1 MLITTTEPPPRRPVI
16 RRRYIELHEQPYT
29 PAFIRQPVQD
39 MLTLAWTN
47 RFPGLQRQAPSEL
60 VVDVLERVLR
70 GLSTGKRGAGTGDEG
85 AGGMSVVDFCSGAG
99 GPIQTIERI
108 MK

>member
-1 MLITTTEPPPRRPVI
+1 
-16 RRRYIELHEQPYT
+16 
-29 PAFIRQPVQD
+29 

-60 VVDVLERVLR
+60 VVDVLERVLG
-70 GLSTGKRGAGTGDEG
+70 GLSLGKEG
-85 AGGMSVVDFCSGAG
+85 GKGKAEREDVGGMSVVDFCSGAG
-99 GPIQTIERI
+99 GPIQTIERV